1 MNLETES
8 FYLAPGIIYS
18 KHFGQEQLELSLLI
32 TLATIFLQKRT
43 IWLIST
49 NVLPEALKFD

>member
-32 TLATIFLQKRT
+32 TLATIFFAKADNLADFNQRPSRSFE
-43 IWLIST
+43 I
-49 NVLPEALKFD
+49 